1 MELNWMHHKQQ
12 YYKWFARYNKNV
24 DAIEPLMY
32 VYPNAF
38 LETNDSGSATPMDHA
53 MNNPRGNE
61 FFEKGVFRGHET
73 FMLQQIS

>member
-1 MELNWMHHKQQ
+1 
-12 YYKWFARYNKNV
+12 
-24 DAIEPLMY
+24 MY